1 MTRQRFFL
9 VIVFIF
15 MFGLGSCESVKPWQ
29 RGTLAKP
36 EMQLEVDKLGSQLYS
51 QVYFSKEASSGGS
64 EVAGAGCG
72 CN

>member
-1 MTRQRFFL
+1 MNRLAKVVVCLFL
-9 VIVFIF
+9 V
-15 MFGLGSCESVKPWQ
+15 GLCSCQAVKPWE

-36 EMQLEVDKLGSQLYS
+36 EMQLEVDKLGSMLRN
-51 QVYFSKEASSGGS
+51 QVYFSKEASSGGT